1 MRSWRPTSARL
12 ASAFSRAALR
22 DIFLT
27 SVSASV
33 TLRRASRWGYRL
45 KRWNTMPIW
54 LRSSCRRRARLT
66 TLSVYGKQRRSS
78 NVRVPASGTSS
89 RFIIRSNVLLPPPLG
104 PKITTCSPLR
114 TRTVMPLI
122 TSTCPND
129 LWTSFS
135 SRRAPAVEGTSAATL
150 EEKPPAVGDKRVS
163 CDVAG
168 LGRAQEE
175 NDRCDVVRLPDPSHR
190 DPRELPRHAL
200 LRGQRRLRHLGRGR
214 ARSDRVDVDP
224 MRRELGGHRYCHLPY
239 RAFARVVRHLGVGR
253 GDKGRRRREVDDLAP
268 ALGHHQPG
276 RCLRAEENAFYVD
289 AHLPVPV
296 GLGVV
301 EDRSRDRDAG
311 VVDQDVDDTVDA
323 DCLIEQ
329 TGDIFWSRHVDG
341 H

>member
-1 MRSWRPTSARL
+1 
-12 ASAFSRAALR
+12 
-22 DIFLT
+22 
-27 SVSASV
+27 
-33 TLRRASRWGYRL
+33 
-45 KRWNTMPIW
+45 MPIW
-54 LRSSCRRRARLT
+54 LRSCCSRRARFI
-66 TLSVYGKQRRSS
+66 TLSVYGKYCLSS
-78 NVRVPASGTSS
+78 NVSVPESGTSS

-150 EEKPPAVGDKRVS
+150 EEKPPAVSDQGVS

-175 NDRCDVVRLPDPSHR
+175 NNRCDVVRLPDPSHR

-224 MRRELGGHRYCHLPY
+224 MRRELGGHRYCHLPHG
-239 RAFARVVRHLGVGR
+239 AFARVVRHLGMGR
-253 GDKGRRRREVDDLAP
+253 RHKGRRRREVDDLAP
-268 ALGHHQPG
+268 ALGDHQPC
-276 RCLRAEENAFYVD
+276 RRLRAEEDAFYVD
-289 AHLPVPV
+289 AHLPVPADP
-296 GLGVV
+296 GGVR
-301 EDRSRDRDAG
+301 ERAGDHAARDGA
-311 VVDQDVDDTVDA
+311 
-323 DCLIEQ
+323 
-329 TGDIFWSRHVDG
+329 
-341 H
+341 